1 MHESF
6 SFLHFSIDPNNGKL
20 LWPMGF
26 FKFLR
31 IPLGFWMHIKVIY
44 TKYSKHC
51 PYTVVH
57 TIDCVC
63 RKINHGLNH
72 GLFISLFKLISCHIH
87 WIGYVFTLFNISYL
101 NLKADLAL
109 PKTASSAQTHKSISF
124 IWIILSTLYVYLW
137 IWHKFSLVNSF
148 TKKVLAMILCRW
160 KKRVIFLISLY
171 QSRAESPKM

>member
-1 MHESF
+1 MYSMSTGIKKISSKGLGLSLNVHESF

-51 PYTVVH
+51 PYAVAH

-63 RKINHGLNH
+63 RK
-72 GLFISLFKLISCHIH
+72 C
-87 WIGYVFTLFNISYL
+87 
-101 NLKADLAL
+101 
-109 PKTASSAQTHKSISF
+109 
-124 IWIILSTLYVYLW
+124 
-137 IWHKFSLVNSF
+137 
-148 TKKVLAMILCRW
+148 
-160 KKRVIFLISLY
+160 
-171 QSRAESPKM
+171 